1 MGFERPPG
9 RRGRGLIG
17 VRGLRFAEETP
28 FFAMRTLMLMLRLR
42 LRLLLLLHRER
53 ERESIKEQI
62 EWKVKTEDVGF

>member
-1 MGFERPPG
+1 M
-9 RRGRGLIG
+9 IG

-28 FFAMRTLMLMLRLR
+28 FFAMRTLMLMLRQRLR

>member
-28 FFAMRTLMLMLRLR
+28 FFAMRTPMLMLRQRLR
-42 LRLLLLLHRER
+42 LRLLLLLHAEKEPER
-53 ERESIKEQI
+53 ERVNQR
-62 EWKVKTEDVGF
+62 TD